1 MAVILA
7 ACSSGPVAKVSPT
20 PALTSPSPVRV
31 APSVAPS
38 AVPVQ
43 PPNELRYLRM
53 TSLSIMWAATLK
65 TVLRST
71 DAGRHWSDVTPSPNA
86 DPVLFAV
93 DDSAAWAAYG
103 GFTGGPYVIYRTT
116 NGGGT
121 WLQATPPLQRGGIV
135 QLYFVDRAHGWATVS
150 LGAAAGSEGIAILRT
165 IDGGA
170 SWSVIAQT
178 SDPTTAQSSPS
189 GLSFGCDKGFVA
201 FGSTTVGVI
210 PNECAGGP
218 ATLYRTTDGG
228 FHWGLISLAQ
238 LDNRGG
244 AAGLGYSPTFLT
256 STDAILPASSY
267 AAANQATPSLLVTH
281 DGGRHVAGLL
291 GSRPGWDRFRVG
303 DFGMVARQSDRGYK
317 RRRRDLASVTGA
329 RASFQI
335 H

>member
-1 MAVILA
+1 
-7 ACSSGPVAKVSPT
+7 
-20 PALTSPSPVRV
+20 
-31 APSVAPS
+31 
-38 AVPVQ
+38 
-43 PPNELRYLRM
+43 M

-281 DGGRHVAGLL
+281 DAGATWRDFLVPVPGGIDFESATSGWLL
-291 GSRPGWDRFRVG
+291 GSPIEVTNDGGATWRPLRVPAPPFKSTDMQLQYLGRGIATAWSWSAAFRT
-303 DFGMVARQSDRGYK
+303 DD
-317 RRRRDLASVTGA
+317 GA
-329 RASFQI
+329 ITWRAI
-335 H
+335 TPPI